1 MNAAR
6 DRHRREAGPTRDV
19 RSFVTMSPLIRFISW
34 TVAIGNRGATT
45 NAWRAI
51 EERAQADAT
60 LDALAA
66 RMSVGRS
73 GDTQAGATQ
82 SGEAQSREA
91 QSGEAQS
98 GETAP
103 SRAA

>member
-1 MNAAR
+1 M
-6 DRHRREAGPTRDV
+6 
-19 RSFVTMSPLIRFISW
+19 TMSPLIRFISW
-34 TVAIGNRGATT
+34 TVAIGNRGATA

-51 EERAQADAT
+51 EDRAQADAT

-66 RMSVGRS
+66 RMSIGRS
-73 GDTQAGATQ
+73 GDTQAGET
-82 SGEAQSREA
+82 
-91 QSGEAQS
+91 QS